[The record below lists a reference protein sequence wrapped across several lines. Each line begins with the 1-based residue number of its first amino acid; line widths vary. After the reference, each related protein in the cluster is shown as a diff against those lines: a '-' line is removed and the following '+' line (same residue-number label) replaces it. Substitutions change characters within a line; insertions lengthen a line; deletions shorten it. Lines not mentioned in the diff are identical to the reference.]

1 MASGRKDRLGTKK
14 EREVK
19 RIQNKNSSE
28 LKIKLIENSTKEIRR
43 KYIFFFRRNE
53 AKRSMK

>member
-19 RIQNKNSSE
+19 RIQNKNSSK
-28 LKIKLIENSTKEIRR
+28 LKIKLYREFDEEIRR
-43 KYIFFFRRNE
+43 KYIFFQRNE